1 MLRISPLAAGTIIFD
16 SPRKSTP
23 VDGLTFYF
31 NYRDLNVMLM
41 SSAYNNRL
49 MMPPVGGETPAP
61 ISKMP
66 EPVDHQPAASHGV
79 NPLRPFSALSEIG
92 QHLTAQEKDP
102 ELAALL
108 KMYDALVGAL
118 NKWMAKDKT
127 LPSPPPPMD
136 VAPAPRTEP
145 VSIDNVWRNRL
156 APFMERSNLA
166 ATRTHFDSEL
176 TEMFATEHYEPV
188 TDFLSAVPKGQKPDD
203 ILNGLRASYEH
214 YPYFGSAGREEHVGA
229 IKVAM
234 MKFGQS
240 PASVCED
247 VVNAGDGYSI
257 TMRDGFKLTLSNEE
271 LNLAFR
277 AAKFSGGDEGMVKDA
292 SFLFAV
298 MSKRKSLELELYLQ
312 KQSDSFMSMYRTDS
326 EYHACDSYPGVLALA
341 GDGIDGY
348 SALSLLGLKQQIK
361 VVDAGTLGAQVGV
374 PVTSGGRHKNGVII
388 DGVMEGQFY
397 NRPVSPSLK
406 VATLAD

>member
-1 MLRISPLAAGTIIFD
+1 MLRISPLSAGTIIFD
-16 SPRKSTP
+16 SPRKSTHF
-23 VDGLTFYF
+23 DGLTFYF
-31 NYRDLNVMLM
+31 NYRDLNVMFM

-49 MMPPVGGETPAP
+49 MMFPLGGETPAA

-66 EPVDHQPAASHGV
+66 ESINNQSASHAF
-79 NPLRPFSALSEIG
+79 NPFRPFSALSEIG

-108 KMYDALVGAL
+108 KMYDALVSAL
-118 NKWMAKDKT
+118 NKWMARDKT
-127 LPSPPPPMD
+127 LPGPLPPMD

-145 VSIDNVWRNRL
+145 VSTDNVWRNRL

-188 TDFLSAVPKGQKPDD
+188 TDFLSAIPKGQKPDD
-203 ILNGLRASYEH
+203 ILNGLRASYEN
-214 YPYFGSAGREEHVGA
+214 YPYLGSAGREEHVGA

-240 PASVCED
+240 PASVFED
-247 VVNAGDGYSI
+247 VVNTGDGYRI
-257 TMRDGFKLTLSNEE
+257 TMRDGFKLNISIEE

-277 AAKFSGGDEGMVKDA
+277 AAKFSGGDEEMVKDA

-298 MSKRKSLELELYLQ
+298 MNKRKSLELDLQ
-312 KQSDSFMSMYRTDS
+312 KASDPFMKMYGTDS
-326 EYHACDSYPGVLALA
+326 DYHARRTYPGVLALA
-341 GDGIDGY
+341 GEGIDGD
-348 SALSLLGLKQQIK
+348 SALSLLGLEQQIR
-361 VVDAGTLGAQVGV
+361 VVDAHTLGSQVGV
-374 PVTSGGRHKNGVII
+374 PVTSGGSHKNGVII
-388 DGVMEGQFY
+388 DGVMEGQLY